1 MDTTYNEP
9 STLTS
14 QRDSAIRV
22 IKFML
27 FAASI
32 VPSIVGGSLAFYYGF
47 FTWGHFLLVAL
58 ALFIGQAGGDYLYYH
73 FTHRHSDPRDSHT
86 KIFAGWR
93 PFFTEL
99 LPEKNGTLIAGF
111 VCLLVD
117 LAIGVYFY
125 NQLGYEVLILAA
137 LGGLVAIFFTPLM
150 LMGFKEAVV
159 FVTFGPLCLLGMY
172 FVLTG
177 DISYIPVV
185 ASLPFGF
192 LVTVVA
198 YLKGAKFDVK
208 VIEGKEIVVKLN
220 RQLITILT
228 ILAYLSLVI
237 NIAVGIL
244 PLWTLVALIASLP
257 LSISVIQVIRKD
269 ASNIEDYLWAVVRS
283 IFALSVAGVLT
294 SMALIYQAL

>member
-1 MDTTYNEP
+1 MDTTYNE
-9 STLTS
+9 SSALTS

-32 VPSIVGGSLAFYYGF
+32 VPSITGGALAFYYGSF
-47 FTWGHFLLVAL
+47 NWGHFLLVTL

-93 PFFTEL
+93 PFFTES
-99 LPEKNGTLIAGF
+99 LPKINGTLIAGF
-111 VCLLVD
+111 VCLLID
-117 LAIGVYFY
+117 LAIGVYFF
-125 NQLGYEVLILAA
+125 NQLGYEVLVLAA

-159 FVTFGPLCLLGMY
+159 FITFGPLCMLGMY
-172 FVLTG
+172 YVLTG
-177 DISYIPVV
+177 DISYIPVI
-185 ASLPFGF
+185 ASLPIGF

-220 RQLITILT
+220 RKLITFLT
-228 ILAYLSLVI
+228 ALAYISLITSIILA
-237 NIAVGIL
+237 IL
-244 PLWTLVALIASLP
+244 PIWTLAALVAALP
-257 LSISVIQVIRKD
+257 LSISVIKVINKD
-269 ASNIEDYLWAVVRS
+269 TSNIEDYLWAVVRS
-283 IFALSVAGVLT
+283 IFALLVAGVMI
-294 SMALIYQAL
+294 SGALIYQAF